1 MSFNLGI
8 VRNAWHFFF
17 FFVEG
22 FSSLTLILV
31 LQSKL
36 GRILK
41 CSGISSAI
49 RRKLDL
55 KLIKS
60 WLKESNTSPVGRKRL
75 KVAGPPVIMA
85 GSGVF

>member
-1 MSFNLGI
+1 MHGI
-8 VRNAWHFFF
+8 FFL
-17 FFVEG
+17 
-22 FSSLTLILV
+22 SR
-31 LQSKL
+31 SKL

-41 CSGISSAI
+41 CNGISSAI

-60 WLKESNTSPVGRKRL
+60 WLKEGNTSPVGRKRL